1 MDANDG
7 LNALAKGGMQI
18 MQNSGVQNSI
28 QNLGKTVI
36 QGGVSVCGATGAAV
50 IGHGTVAGI
59 SSAAATAGS
68 AISSAATAVGS
79 AVASAAASP
88 IVIGCAVVGVGIL
101 AIVGISKLF
110 K

>member
-1 MDANDG
+1 MNANDG

-18 MQNSGVQNSI
+18 VQNPGVQNSM
-28 QNLGKTVI
+28 QNLGKTVL
-36 QGGVSVCGATGAAV
+36 QGGVSVCGATGATL

-68 AISSAATAVGS
+68 AISSAATSVGT
-79 AVASAAASP
+79 AIVSAAASP
-88 IVIGCAVVGVGIL
+88 VVIGCAVVGVGIL

-110 K
+110 E